1 MASDPGSSPR
11 PTKRRERPVEPKDEE
26 AVNGLLELG
35 LTRSEA
41 RAYVRLVDEAPLTAA
56 EVALRAHI
64 ARPKVYEALHLL
76 QGRGFCYE
84 IEAEPTSMYHARPPE
99 EAIRNWLLHRDYE
112 RSVAADRDARIAEEV
127 IKQLPAGG
135 SDPVFERSVF
145 EIITGN
151 AKVSLALERLMKSA
165 TKSIDNMTQAPF
177 LQPRDRWNVAEID
190 AMSRG
195 VKVRTL
201 FGTDSVADPRR
212 WEPLA
217 AGGASVR
224 TGQQLPM
231 KLLILDGAEAMVSLR
246 DPSTGQVSPT
256 SVLIHNPDLV
266 KPLVAMFE
274 EAWKSGTDL
283 GVEG

>member
-1 MASDPGSSPR
+1 MTTPDGTSPR

-84 IEAEPTSMYHARPPE
+84 VEAEPTSMYHARPPE
-99 EAIRNWLLHRDYE
+99 EAIRNWVRHRDFE
-112 RSVAADRDARIAEEV
+112 RSVAADRDARIAEDV

-145 EIITGN
+145 EIVTGN
-151 AKVSLALERLMKSA
+151 AKVSLALETLMKSA

-177 LQPRDRWNVAEID
+177 LQPTDRWNVSEID
-190 AMSRG
+190 AIGRG
-195 VKVRTL
+195 VRVRTL
-201 FGTDSVADPRR
+201 FGSDSISDPRR
-212 WEPLA
+212 WEPLKTA
-217 AGGASVR
+217 GASVR
-224 TGQQLPM
+224 VGQQLPM
-231 KLLILDGAEAMVSLR
+231 KLLVRDGVEAMVSLR

-274 EAWKSGTDL
+274 QAWKAASDL
-283 GVEG
+283 VDS